1 MSNVEA
7 KNPFQYQTPD
17 SIKTD
22 DVLSI
27 FVDVFKDFYHVINI
41 GNTFIH
47 GPRGSGKSMMFRIMR
62 PDCQKKKLE
71 KQLHELP
78 FYAIHIPV
86 KDTSLRISDIDKLE
100 KNYGANYL
108 NEHFMVLYFSICLFD
123 ALANEDFSNYKKS
136 KEEAISFYNNVFIAK
151 LKLSGW
157 KENLE
162 PRTDFN
168 SANEVFT
175 SITDICSALQSFFT
189 RDFVVKI
196 SLNPI
201 MITYEGALCLYSDY
215 MLPIIKAIRKFEF
228 MPKAPLFFM
237 VDDADELNL
246 TQTQILNSWV
256 SFRSTNDISY
266 KVSTQLKYKTFFA
279 TTGSKID
286 SPHDYFEIDLTEAY
300 TSDKKEKYN
309 LNVKAIIEKRLDFIG
324 NIKTTAEE
332 YFPKDEK
339 QFEGIE
345 ELKKELVK
353 KKMTELLE
361 TSMSTDQKYLEKAAY
376 DYAYRYATSE
386 YMKILERTGEGHGH
400 NYSYAGFNSLVH
412 LSSNIIRNFLDL
424 ASKMYIS
431 SFNSIN
437 NDVKFIPL
445 KIQNNEIETYSDWF
459 LDSNFETIIND
470 QKLDPEQLD
479 QYKKLY
485 NLIDSLGQAFSRFF
499 KSDLSERRMFSFYFE
514 DEASKELDSVL
525 KIGVSNGYFH
535 RSAKSNK
542 TGTGRAKLYVLNRML
557 APLYRLDPVSFSG
570 YLFLRTE
577 KIEMAMN
584 RPKDFIKYIED
595 RIKKGDKEQEESQL
609 KFEF

>member
-1 MSNVEA
+1 MTQIEA
-7 KNPFQYQTPD
+7 KNPFQYQTPE

-27 FVDVFKDFYHVINI
+27 FVDVFKDFYHVLNS

-86 KDTSLRISDIDKLE
+86 KETSLRISDIDKLE

-108 NEHFMVLYFSICLFD
+108 NEHFMILYFSICLFD
-123 ALANEDFSNYKKS
+123 ALANEDFTNYEKS
-136 KEEAISFYNNVFIAK
+136 KNEAVNFYNKVFISK
-151 LKLSGW
+151 LKLAGW

-162 PRTDFN
+162 TRNDFN

-175 SITDICSALQSFFT
+175 EIREICSALQSFFT
-189 RDFVVKI
+189 RNFVVKI
-196 SLNPI
+196 SLNPE
-201 MITYEGALCLYSDY
+201 MITYEGALCLYSDFL
-215 MLPIIKAIRKFEF
+215 LPIIRTIRKFEF
-228 MPKAPLFFM
+228 MPKAPMFFM

-266 KVSTQLKYKTFFA
+266 KVSTQLNYRTYFA

-309 LNVKAIIEKRLDFIG
+309 SNVKAIIEKRLEVIG

-339 QFEGIE
+339 QFAEIDVLKKKLIEKKLE
-345 ELKKELVK
+345 ELAL
-353 KKMTELLE
+353 
-361 TSMSTDQKYLEKAAY
+361 TSQSKDPKYLEKAAY
-376 DYAYRYATSE
+376 DYAYRYVTSE
-386 YMKILERTGEGHGH
+386 YMKILEKTGEGHGH

-431 SFNSIN
+431 AFNSIN
-437 NDVKFIPL
+437 NDVKYIPL
-445 KIQNNEIETYSDWF
+445 KIQNNEIEAYSDWF
-459 LDSNFETIIND
+459 LDSNFETIKDD
-470 QKLDPEQLD
+470 QKLNEEELN
-479 QYKKLY
+479 QYNKLH
-485 NLIDSLGQAFSRFF
+485 NLIDSMGQAFSRFF

-514 DEASKELDSVL
+514 DEPSKELHAVL
-525 KIGVSNGYFH
+525 KKGVSSGYFH

-542 TGTGRAKLYVLNRML
+542 TGTGRAKLYVQNRML

-570 YLFLRTE
+570 YLFLRAD

-584 RPKDFIKYIED
+584 RPKDFIKYIEE
-595 RIKKGDKEQEESQL
+595 RIKNGNKEQDESQL

>member
-22 DVLSI
+22 DALSI
-27 FVDVFKDFYHVINI
+27 FVDVFKDFYHAINI

-62 PDCQKKKLE
+62 PDCQKKKLGKE
-71 KQLHELP
+71 LHELP

-108 NEHFMVLYFSICLFD
+108 NEHFMILYFSICLFD
-123 ALANEDFSNYKKS
+123 ALANEDFSKYEKS
-136 KEEAISFYNNVFIAK
+136 KEEAVNFYNKTFLSK
-151 LKLSGW
+151 LKLTGW

-162 PRTDFN
+162 VRNDFS
-168 SANEVFT
+168 SANEVFEA
-175 SITDICSALQSFFT
+175 ITEICSTLQSFFT

-196 SLNPI
+196 SLNPE
-201 MITYEGALCLYSDY
+201 MITYEGALCLYSDFL
-215 MLPIIKAIRKFEF
+215 LPLIKAIRKFDF
-228 MPKAPLFFM
+228 MPKAPLFLM
-237 VDDADELNL
+237 VDDADELNF

-256 SFRSTNDISY
+256 SFRSTNDLSFKI
-266 KVSTQLKYKTFFA
+266 STQLKYKTFFA

-286 SPHDYFEIDLTEAY
+286 SPHDYFELDLTEAY

-309 LNVKAIIEKRLDFIG
+309 SNVKDIIEKRLKVIG
-324 NIKTTAEE
+324 NIVATAEE

-339 QFEGIE
+339 QFQEIE
-345 ELKKELVK
+345 ELKKELVQ
-353 KKMTELLE
+353 KKMEELLQ
-361 TSMSTDQKYLEKAAY
+361 TSKSTDKKYLEKAAY

-386 YMKILERTGEGHGH
+386 YMKILEKTGEGHGH

-424 ASKMYIS
+424 ASKMYIAA
-431 SFNSIN
+431 FNSIN
-437 NDVKFIPL
+437 TEVKYIPL

-459 LDSNFETIIND
+459 LDSNFETIIGD
-470 QKLDPEQLD
+470 QKLNADELD
-479 QYKKLY
+479 KYKKLY

-514 DEASKELDSVL
+514 DEASKELDAVL

-570 YLFLRTE
+570 YLFLRAD

-584 RPKDFIKYIED
+584 RPKDFIKYIEE
-595 RIKKGDKEQEESQL
+595 RIKKGNKEQDESQL
-609 KFEF
+609 KIEF

>member
-1 MSNVEA
+1 MIPIEA

-22 DVLSI
+22 DALSI

-62 PDCQKKKLE
+62 PDCQKKKLN
-71 KQLHELP
+71 KALHELP
-78 FYAIHIPV
+78 FYAIHVPV

-108 NEHFMVLYFSICLFD
+108 NEHFMILYFSICLFD
-123 ALANEDFSNYKKS
+123 ALANEDFTNYPTS
-136 KEEAISFYNNVFIAK
+136 KEDAINFYNKVFLGK
-151 LKLSGW
+151 LRLTGW
-157 KENLE
+157 KDNLE
-162 PRTDFN
+162 VKTDFG
-168 SANEVFT
+168 SGNEVF
-175 SITDICSALQSFFT
+175 SEIREICSSLQSFFT
-189 RDFVVKI
+189 RDFVVKL
-196 SLNPI
+196 SLNPV
-201 MITYEGALCLYSDY
+201 MINYEGALCLYSDFL
-215 MLPIIKAIRKFEF
+215 LPLIKAIRKLGF
-228 MPKAPLFFM
+228 MPNAPLFFM

-266 KVSTQLKYKTFFA
+266 KVSTQLKYKTYFA

-309 LNVKAIIEKRLDFIG
+309 FNVKAIIEKRLDFIG

-339 QFEGIE
+339 QFAEIE
-345 ELKKELVK
+345 ELKKELVQK
-353 KKMTELLE
+353 KLAELSVKSE
-361 TSMSTDQKYLEKAAY
+361 SSDPKYLEKAAY

-386 YMKILERTGEGHGH
+386 YMKILEKTGEGHGH
-400 NYSYAGFNSLVH
+400 NFSYAGFNSLVH

-431 SFNSIN
+431 TFNNTGS
-437 NDVKFIPL
+437 DVKFIPV

-470 QKLDPEQLD
+470 QKLNPDQID

-485 NLIDSLGQAFSRFF
+485 NLIDSLGQALSRFY

-514 DEASKELDSVL
+514 DEASKELDAIL

-542 TGTGRAKLYVLNRML
+542 TGTGRAKLFVLNRML

-570 YLFLRTE
+570 YLFLRAD

-584 RPKDFIKYIED
+584 RPKDFLKYIEE
-595 RIKKGDKEQEESQL
+595 RIKKGNKEQDESQL

>member
-22 DVLSI
+22 DALSI
-27 FVDVFKDFYHVINI
+27 FVDVFKDFYHAINI

-62 PDCQKKKLE
+62 PDCQKKKLGKE
-71 KQLHELP
+71 LHELP
-78 FYAIHIPV
+78 FYAVHIPV

-108 NEHFMVLYFSICLFD
+108 NEHFMILYFSICLFD
-123 ALANEDFSNYKKS
+123 ALANEDFSKYEKS
-136 KEEAISFYNNVFIAK
+136 KEEAVNFYNKTFLSK
-151 LKLSGW
+151 LKLTGW
-157 KENLE
+157 KENSE
-162 PRTDFN
+162 VRNDFS
-168 SANEVFT
+168 SANEVFEA
-175 SITDICSALQSFFT
+175 ITEICSTLQSFFT

-196 SLNPI
+196 SLNPD
-201 MITYEGALCLYSDY
+201 MITYEGALCLYSDFL
-215 MLPIIKAIRKFEF
+215 LPLIKAIRKFDF
-228 MPKAPLFFM
+228 MPKAPLFLM
-237 VDDADELNL
+237 VDDADELNF

-256 SFRSTNDISY
+256 SFRSTNDLSFKI
-266 KVSTQLKYKTFFA
+266 STQLKYKTFFA

-309 LNVKAIIEKRLDFIG
+309 SNVKDIIEKRLKVIG
-324 NIKTTAEE
+324 NIVATAEE

-339 QFEGIE
+339 QFQDIE
-345 ELKKELVK
+345 ELKKELVQ
-353 KKMTELLE
+353 KKMEELLQ
-361 TSMSTDQKYLEKAAY
+361 TSKSTDKKYLEKAAY

-386 YMKILERTGEGHGH
+386 YMKILEKTGEGHGH

-424 ASKMYIS
+424 ASKMYIAA
-431 SFNSIN
+431 FNSIN
-437 NDVKFIPL
+437 TEVKYIPL

-459 LDSNFETIIND
+459 LDSNFETIIGD
-470 QKLDPEQLD
+470 QKLNADELD
-479 QYKKLY
+479 KYKKLY

-514 DEASKELDSVL
+514 DEASKELDAVL

-570 YLFLRTE
+570 YLFLRVD

-584 RPKDFIKYIED
+584 RPKDFIKYIEE
-595 RIKKGDKEQEESQL
+595 RIKKGNKEQDESQL
-609 KFEF
+609 KIEF